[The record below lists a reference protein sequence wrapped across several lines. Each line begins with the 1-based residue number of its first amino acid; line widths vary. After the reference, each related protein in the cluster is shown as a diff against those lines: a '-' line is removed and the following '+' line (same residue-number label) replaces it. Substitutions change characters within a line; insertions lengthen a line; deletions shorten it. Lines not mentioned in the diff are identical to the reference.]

1 METTNFKN
9 NCESFMESLS
19 GNEKCFCEKVGM
31 IYSEGDDA
39 NVDEELIRDK
49 LENHQ
54 KTLDIHQKVLDK
66 HTEEFAKIH
75 EVQTKLLVANA
86 ENSVKL
92 SSIENGQYDIKKTL
106 MENSQEQNK
115 LINTLVLSSNENSK
129 QKDKLIEMNQNK
141 IWELIWKGM
150 AIIGGGY
157 GIGTFVKEMIK

>member
-1 METTNFKN
+1 MKSKN
-9 NCESFMESLS
+9 NFN
-19 GNEKCFCEKVGM
+19 NETEDFVE
-31 IYSEGDDA
+31 YTEGDELK
-39 NVDEELIRDK
+39 VDESLIRDK

-66 HTEEFAKIH
+66 HDEEFAKIH
-75 EVQTKLLVANA
+75 EVQTKLLVSQA
-86 ENSVKL
+86 EFSVKL

-115 LINTLVLSSNENSK
+115 LINTLVLNSTENSK

-141 IWELIWKGM
+141 IWELIWKGV
-150 AIIGGGY
+150 ALIGGGL

>member
-1 METTNFKN
+1 MINNENNFVNDKIDRN
-9 NCESFMESLS
+9 
-19 GNEKCFCEKVGM
+19 FCDGVDKF
-31 IYSEGDDA
+31 SEGDDCK
-39 NVDEELIRDK
+39 VDEELIRDR

-54 KTLDIHQKVLDK
+54 KTLDIHQKILDK

-75 EVQTKLLVANA
+75 DVQTKLLVSQA
-86 ENSVKL
+86 ETSVKL
-92 SSIENGQYDIKKTL
+92 SSIENNQYDLKKTL
-106 MENSQEQNK
+106 IDNSQEQNK

-157 GIGTFVKEMIK
+157 GIGTFVKEMMK

>member
-1 METTNFKN
+1 MINNENNFVNDKIDRN
-9 NCESFMESLS
+9 
-19 GNEKCFCEKVGM
+19 FCDGVDKF
-31 IYSEGDDA
+31 SEGDDCK
-39 NVDEELIRDK
+39 VDEELIRDR

-54 KTLDIHQKVLDK
+54 KTLDIHQKILDK

-75 EVQTKLLVANA
+75 DVQTKLLVSQA
-86 ENSVKL
+86 ETSVKL
-92 SSIENGQYDIKKTL
+92 SSIENNQYDLKKTL
-106 MENSQEQNK
+106 IDNSQEQNK
-115 LINTLVLSSNENSK
+115 LINTLVLSSTENSK